1 MDHRR
6 LDLPRARPPMRR
18 GLKLITYH
26 DGRRDLIAAR
36 AAPYEKGTESAVRYP
51 DPPHCIAS
59 LQLTVLQDNSPLP
72 PHTHDIRIRV
82 FECRAC
88 AAVRG
93 CYLVEQLTAS
103 WLYSASGPDTAPHFQ
118 SPSHRGPRAR
128 LSCNMRRWPPP
139 QRSFSPL
146 LIGGRARGAD
156 IGHVPLL

>member
-72 PHTHDIRIRV
+72 PHTHDIRIRG
-82 FECRAC
+82 F
-88 AAVRG
+88 AVRVSYPHPVAQHARRG
-93 CYLVEQLTAS
+93 GGVCVLRTSGRLRGDARPMSRVADAPLDNS
-103 WLYSASGPDTAPHFQ
+103 VGRISAVCLPTQA
-118 SPSHRGPRAR
+118 HRIAR
-128 LSCNMRRWPPP
+128 
-139 QRSFSPL
+139 
-146 LIGGRARGAD
+146 
-156 IGHVPLL
+156 H